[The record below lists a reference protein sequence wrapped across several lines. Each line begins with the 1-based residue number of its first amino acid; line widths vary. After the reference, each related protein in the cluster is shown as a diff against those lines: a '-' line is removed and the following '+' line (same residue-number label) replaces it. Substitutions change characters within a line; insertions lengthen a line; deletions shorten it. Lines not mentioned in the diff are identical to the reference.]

1 MTERRT
7 MITGS
12 LQKKKGIFYA
22 VLNLYD
28 DYGKRKLKWIS
39 TGYTIKGNKKKAEEK
54 LEQLK
59 IEYEQKS
66 KIKLRDPN
74 ISEKY
79 QNILFCDYMLEWL
92 EKQRGKVE
100 KTTYIGYQ
108 QVIKG
113 RLYNYFKA
121 KKIKL
126 IELKPK
132 HIQDFFDLLFS
143 EGLSGNTIKH
153 YRANIS
159 KALKSAVINEL
170 IDSNPATKLEA
181 IKVKEY
187 TADYYTQDELLH
199 LMDIVK
205 TTTVELPIVI
215 AGIYGL
221 RREEVIGIKWDAI
234 DFTAKTLTIRHTV
247 GRGKID
253 GVTQFIFKDRAKS
266 DSGYRT
272 LPLFDF
278 IVDLLHSYKKK
289 YDEKRKFYGNTYC
302 NDYKDYI
309 CLMDNGELM
318 KPGYITQ
325 TFNKILKQNELRHI
339 RLHDLRHSCGTL
351 LIQSGVPVKDIQ
363 NWLGHANF
371 QTTLRYAHA
380 DIANKKISAD
390 VISSKLLLNTNDE
403 KKQIT

>member
-1 MTERRT
+1 

-12 LQKKKGIFYA
+12 LQKKKGLYYA

-28 DYGKRKLKWIS
+28 DYGKRKPKWIP

-54 LEQLK
+54 LEQFK

-66 KIKLRDPN
+66 KIQLRDPN
-74 ISEKY
+74 IYDKY
-79 QNILFCDYMLEWL
+79 KNILFCDYMLEWL
-92 EKQRGKVE
+92 EKQKGKVE
-100 KTTYIGYQ
+100 QTTYIGYE

-113 RLYNYFKA
+113 RLYKYFKA

-126 IELKPK
+126 VDLKPK

-159 KALKSAVINEL
+159 KALKSAVITEI
-170 IDSNPATKLEA
+170 IDSNPATKLEP

-187 TADYYTQDELLH
+187 TADYYTQDELLN
-199 LMDIVK
+199 LMEIIE
-205 TTTVELPIVI
+205 TTPIELPVII
-215 AGIYGL
+215 AGVYGL
-221 RREEVIGIKWDAI
+221 RREEVIGIKWNAI
-234 DFTAKTLTIRHTV
+234 DFKDKTLTIRHTV

-253 GVTQFIFKDRAKS
+253 GVTQFIFKDRSKS

-278 IVDLLHSYKKK
+278 IADLLKEYKNK
-289 YDEKRKFYGNTYC
+289 YEENKKFYGNTYC

-309 CLMDNGELM
+309 CLMENGELM
-318 KPGYITQ
+318 KPGYVTQ
-325 TFNKILKQNELRHI
+325 TFSKILDNNHLRHI

-351 LIQSGVPVKDIQ
+351 LVRNSVPLKDIQ
-363 NWLGHANF
+363 IWLGHSNF

-380 DIANKKISAD
+380 DVENKRISAN
-390 VISSKLLLNTNDE
+390 VIENKLALDT
-403 KKQIT
+403 KKEQITKLAL

>member
-1 MTERRT
+1 

-12 LQKKKGIFYA
+12 LQKKKGLYYA

-28 DYGKRKLKWIS
+28 DYGKRKPKWIP

-54 LEQLK
+54 LEQFK

-66 KIKLRDPN
+66 KIQLRDPN
-74 ISEKY
+74 IYDKY
-79 QNILFCDYMLEWL
+79 KNILFCDYMLEWL
-92 EKQRGKVE
+92 EKQKGKVE
-100 KTTYIGYQ
+100 QTTYIGYE

-113 RLYNYFKA
+113 RLYQYFKA

-126 IELKPK
+126 VDLKPK

-159 KALKSAVINEL
+159 KALKSAVITEI
-170 IDSNPATKLEA
+170 IDSNPATKLEP

-187 TADYYTQDELLH
+187 TADYYTQDELLN
-199 LMDIVK
+199 LMEIIK
-205 TTTVELPIVI
+205 TTPIELPVII
-215 AGIYGL
+215 AGVYGL
-221 RREEVIGIKWDAI
+221 RREEVIGIKWNAI
-234 DFTAKTLTIRHTV
+234 DFNDKTLTIRHTV
-247 GRGKID
+247 GRGKIN
-253 GVTQFIFKDRAKS
+253 GVTQFIFKDRSKS

-278 IVDLLHSYKKK
+278 IADLLKEYKNKYEENKK
-289 YDEKRKFYGNTYC
+289 FFGNTYV
-302 NDYKDYI
+302 NDYNEYI
-309 CLMDNGELM
+309 CLMENGELM
-318 KPGYITQ
+318 KPGFLSQ
-325 TFNKILKQNELRHI
+325 KFSEILDKNNLRHI

-351 LIQSGVPVKDIQ
+351 LVRNSVPLKDIQ
-363 NWLGHANF
+363 IWLGHSNF

-380 DIANKKISAD
+380 DVENKRISAN
-390 VISSKLLLNTNDE
+390 VIENKLALDT
-403 KKQIT
+403 KKEQITKLTL

>member
-1 MTERRT
+1 

-12 LQKKKGIFYA
+12 LQKKKGLYYA

-28 DYGKRKLKWIS
+28 DYGKRKPKWIP

-54 LEQLK
+54 LEQFK

-66 KIKLRDPN
+66 KKQLRDPN
-74 ISEKY
+74 IYDKY
-79 QNILFCDYMLEWL
+79 KNILFCDYMLEWL
-92 EKQRGKVE
+92 EKQKGKVE
-100 KTTYIGYQ
+100 QTTYIGYE

-113 RLYNYFKA
+113 RLYKYFKA

-126 IELKPK
+126 VDLKPK

-159 KALKSAVINEL
+159 KALKSAVITEI
-170 IDSNPATKLEA
+170 IDSNPATKLEP

-187 TADYYTQDELLH
+187 TADYYTQDELLN
-199 LMDIVK
+199 LMEIIK
-205 TTTVELPIVI
+205 TTPIELPVII
-215 AGIYGL
+215 AGVYGL
-221 RREEVIGIKWDAI
+221 RREEVIGIKWNAI
-234 DFTAKTLTIRHTV
+234 DFNDKTLTIRHTV

-253 GVTQFIFKDRAKS
+253 GVTQFIFKERTKS
-266 DSGYRT
+266 DAGYRT

-278 IVDLLHSYKKK
+278 IADLLRKYKNK
-289 YDEKRKFYGNTYC
+289 YEENKKFYGNTYC

-309 CLMDNGELM
+309 CLMENGELM
-318 KPGYITQ
+318 KPGYVTQ
-325 TFNKILKQNELRHI
+325 TFSKILDNNHLRHI

-351 LIQSGVPVKDIQ
+351 LVRNGVPLKDIQ
-363 NWLGHANF
+363 IWLGHSNF

-380 DIANKKISAD
+380 DVENKRISAN
-390 VISSKLLLNTNDE
+390 VIENKLALDT
-403 KKQIT
+403 KKEQITKLAL

>member
-1 MTERRT
+1 

-12 LQKKKGIFYA
+12 LQKKKGLYYA

-28 DYGKRKLKWIS
+28 DYGKRKPKWIP

-54 LEQLK
+54 LEQFK

-66 KIKLRDPN
+66 KIQLRDPN
-74 ISEKY
+74 IYDKY
-79 QNILFCDYMLEWL
+79 KNILFCDYMLEWL
-92 EKQRGKVE
+92 EKQKGKVE
-100 KTTYIGYQ
+100 QTTYIGYE

-113 RLYNYFKA
+113 RLYKYFKA

-126 IELKPK
+126 VDLKPK

-159 KALKSAVINEL
+159 KALKSAVITEI
-170 IDSNPATKLEA
+170 IDSNPASKLEP

-187 TADYYTQDELLH
+187 TADYYTQDELLN
-199 LMDIVK
+199 LMQIIE
-205 TTTVELPIVI
+205 TTPIELPVII
-215 AGIYGL
+215 AGVYGL
-221 RREEVIGIKWDAI
+221 RREEVIGIKWNAI
-234 DFTAKTLTIRHTV
+234 DFNDKTLTIRHTV

-253 GVTQFIFKDRAKS
+253 GVTQFIFKERTKS
-266 DSGYRT
+266 DAGYRT

-278 IVDLLHSYKKK
+278 IADLLRKYKNK
-289 YDEKRKFYGNTYC
+289 YEENKKFYGNTYC

-309 CLMDNGELM
+309 CLMENGELM
-318 KPGYITQ
+318 KPGYVTQ
-325 TFNKILKQNELRHI
+325 TFSKILDNNHLRHI

-351 LIQSGVPVKDIQ
+351 LVRNGVPLKDIQ
-363 NWLGHANF
+363 IWLGHSNF

-380 DIANKKISAD
+380 DVENKRISAN
-390 VISSKLLLNTNDE
+390 VIENKLALDT
-403 KKQIT
+403 KKEQITKLAL

>member
-1 MTERRT
+1 

-12 LQKKKGIFYA
+12 LQKKKGLYYA

-28 DYGKRKLKWIS
+28 DYGKRKPKWIP

-54 LEQLK
+54 LEQFK

-66 KIKLRDPN
+66 KIQLRDPN
-74 ISEKY
+74 IYDKY
-79 QNILFCDYMLEWL
+79 KNILFCDYMLEWL
-92 EKQRGKVE
+92 EKQKGKVE
-100 KTTYIGYQ
+100 QTTYIGYE

-113 RLYNYFKA
+113 RLYKYFKA

-126 IELKPK
+126 VDLKPK

-143 EGLSGNTIKH
+143 ESLSGNTIKH

-159 KALKSAVINEL
+159 KALKSAVITEI
-170 IDSNPATKLEA
+170 IDSNPATKLEP

-187 TADYYTQDELLH
+187 TADYYTQDELLN
-199 LMDIVK
+199 LMEIIK
-205 TTTVELPIVI
+205 TTPIELPVII
-215 AGIYGL
+215 AGVYGL
-221 RREEVIGIKWDAI
+221 RREEVIGIKWNAI
-234 DFTAKTLTIRHTV
+234 DFNDKTLTIRHTV

-253 GVTQFIFKDRAKS
+253 GVTQFIFKDRSKS

-278 IVDLLHSYKKK
+278 IADLLKEYKNKYEENKK
-289 YDEKRKFYGNTYC
+289 FFGNTYV
-302 NDYKDYI
+302 NDYNEYI
-309 CLMDNGELM
+309 CLMENGELM
-318 KPGYITQ
+318 KPGFLSQ
-325 TFNKILKQNELRHI
+325 KFSEILDKNNLRHI

-351 LIQSGVPVKDIQ
+351 LVRNSVPLKDIQ
-363 NWLGHANF
+363 IWLGHSNF

-380 DIANKKISAD
+380 DVENKRISAN
-390 VISSKLLLNTNDE
+390 VIENKLALDT
-403 KKQIT
+403 KKEQITKLAL

>member
-1 MTERRT
+1 

-12 LQKKKGIFYA
+12 LQKKKGLYYA

-28 DYGKRKLKWIS
+28 DYGKRKPKWIP

-54 LEQLK
+54 LEQFK

-66 KIKLRDPN
+66 KIQLRDPN
-74 ISEKY
+74 IYDKY
-79 QNILFCDYMLEWL
+79 KNILFCDYMLEWL
-92 EKQRGKVE
+92 EKQKGKVE
-100 KTTYIGYQ
+100 QTTYIGYE

-113 RLYNYFKA
+113 RLYKYFKA

-126 IELKPK
+126 VDLKPK

-159 KALKSAVINEL
+159 KALKSAVITEI
-170 IDSNPATKLEA
+170 IDSNPATKLEP

-187 TADYYTQDELLH
+187 TADYYTQDELLN
-199 LMDIVK
+199 LMEIIE
-205 TTTVELPIVI
+205 TTPIELPVII
-215 AGIYGL
+215 AGVYGL
-221 RREEVIGIKWDAI
+221 RREEVIGIKWNAI
-234 DFTAKTLTIRHTV
+234 DFKDKTLTIRHTV

-253 GVTQFIFKDRAKS
+253 GVTQFIFKERTKS
-266 DSGYRT
+266 DAGYRT

-278 IVDLLHSYKKK
+278 IADLLRKYKNK
-289 YDEKRKFYGNTYC
+289 YEENKKFYGNTYC

-309 CLMDNGELM
+309 CLMENGELM
-318 KPGYITQ
+318 KPGYVTQ
-325 TFNKILKQNELRHI
+325 TFSKILDNNHLRHI

-351 LIQSGVPVKDIQ
+351 LVRNGVPLKDIQ
-363 NWLGHANF
+363 IWLGHSNF

-380 DIANKKISAD
+380 DVENKRISAN
-390 VISSKLLLNTNDE
+390 VIENKLALDT
-403 KKQIT
+403 KKEQITKLAL

>member
-1 MTERRT
+1 

-12 LQKKKGIFYA
+12 LQKKKGLYYA

-28 DYGKRKLKWIS
+28 EYGKRKPKWIP
-39 TGYTIKGNKKKAEEK
+39 TGYKIKGNKKKAEEK

-59 IEYEQKS
+59 IEYDKQS
-66 KIKLRDPN
+66 KIQLRDPDVY
-74 ISEKY
+74 EKY
-79 QNILFCDYMLEWL
+79 NNILFCDYMLDWL
-92 EKQRGKVE
+92 EKQKGKVE
-100 KTTYIGYQ
+100 KTTYIGYE
-108 QVIKG
+108 QVIKS
-113 RLYNYFKA
+113 RLYKYFKA

-126 IELKPK
+126 TELKPK
-132 HIQDFFDLLFS
+132 HIQDFFDLLFA
-143 EGLSGNTIKH
+143 EGLSANTVKH

-159 KALKSAVINEL
+159 KALKSAVILEL
-170 IDSNPATKLEA
+170 IDSNPATKLEP

-187 TADYYTQDELLH
+187 TANYYTQDELLN
-199 LMDIVK
+199 LMELIK
-205 TTTVELPIVI
+205 TTTIELPVII

-234 DFTAKTLTIRHTV
+234 DFKDKTLTIRHTV

-278 IVDLLHSYKKK
+278 IADILKVYKNKYEENKK
-289 YDEKRKFYGNTYC
+289 FFGNTYI
-302 NDYKDYI
+302 NDYKDYV
-309 CLMDNGELM
+309 CLMENGDLM
-318 KPGYITQ
+318 KPGYLTQ
-325 TFNKILKQNELRHI
+325 TFSQVLDDNKLRHI

-351 LIQSGVPVKDIQ
+351 LVRNGVNIKDIQ
-363 NWLGHANF
+363 IWLGHSNF

-380 DIANKKISAD
+380 DIEDKRVSANVINDKLALDTKK
-390 VISSKLLLNTNDE
+390 E
-403 KKQIT
+403 QITKVAV

>member
-1 MTERRT
+1 

-12 LQKKKGIFYA
+12 LQKKKGLYYA

-28 DYGKRKLKWIS
+28 DYGKRKPKWIP

-54 LEQLK
+54 LEQFK

-66 KIKLRDPN
+66 KIQLRDPN
-74 ISEKY
+74 IYDKY
-79 QNILFCDYMLEWL
+79 KNILFCDYMLEWL
-92 EKQRGKVE
+92 EKQKGKVE
-100 KTTYIGYQ
+100 QTTYIGYE

-113 RLYNYFKA
+113 RLYKYFKA

-126 IELKPK
+126 VDLKPK

-153 YRANIS
+153 YRANIG
-159 KALKSAVINEL
+159 KALKSAVITEI
-170 IDSNPATKLEA
+170 IDSNPATKLEP

-187 TADYYTQDELLH
+187 TADYYTQDELLN
-199 LMDIVK
+199 LIEIIK
-205 TTTVELPIVI
+205 TTPIELPVII
-215 AGIYGL
+215 AGVYGL
-221 RREEVIGIKWDAI
+221 RREEVIGIKWNAI
-234 DFTAKTLTIRHTV
+234 DFNDKTLTIRHTV

-253 GVTQFIFKDRAKS
+253 GVTQFIFKERTKS
-266 DSGYRT
+266 DAGYRT

-278 IVDLLHSYKKK
+278 IADLLRKYKNK
-289 YDEKRKFYGNTYC
+289 YEENKKFYGNTYC

-309 CLMDNGELM
+309 CLMENGELM
-318 KPGYITQ
+318 KPGYVTQ
-325 TFNKILKQNELRHI
+325 TFSKILDNNHLRHI

-351 LIQSGVPVKDIQ
+351 LVRNSVPLKDIQ
-363 NWLGHANF
+363 IWLGHSNF

-380 DIANKKISAD
+380 DVENKRISAN
-390 VISSKLLLNTNDE
+390 VIENKLALDT
-403 KKQIT
+403 KKEQITKLAL

>member
-1 MTERRT
+1 

-12 LQKKKGIFYA
+12 LQKKKGLYYA

-28 DYGKRKLKWIS
+28 DYGKRKPKWIP

-54 LEQLK
+54 LEQFK

-66 KIKLRDPN
+66 KIQLRDPN
-74 ISEKY
+74 IYDKY
-79 QNILFCDYMLEWL
+79 KNILFCDYMLEWL

-100 KTTYIGYQ
+100 QTTYIGYE

-113 RLYNYFKA
+113 RLYKYFRA

-126 IELKPK
+126 VDLKPK

-159 KALKSAVINEL
+159 KALKSAVITEI
-170 IDSNPATKLEA
+170 IDSNPATKLEP

-187 TADYYTQDELLH
+187 TADYYTQDELLK
-199 LMDIVK
+199 LMEIIE
-205 TTTVELPIVI
+205 TTPIELPVII
-215 AGIYGL
+215 AGVYGL
-221 RREEVIGIKWDAI
+221 RREEVIGIKWNAI
-234 DFTAKTLTIRHTV
+234 DFNDKTLTIRHTV

-253 GVTQFIFKDRAKS
+253 GVTQFIFKERTKS
-266 DSGYRT
+266 DAGYRT

-278 IVDLLHSYKKK
+278 IADLLKK
-289 YDEKRKFYGNTYC
+289 YTNKYEENKKFYGNTYC

-309 CLMDNGELM
+309 CLMENGELM
-318 KPGYITQ
+318 KPGYVTQ
-325 TFNKILKQNELRHI
+325 TFSKILDNNHLRHI

-351 LIQSGVPVKDIQ
+351 LVRNGVPLKDIQ
-363 NWLGHANF
+363 IWLGHSNF

-380 DIANKKISAD
+380 DVENKRISAN
-390 VISSKLLLNTNDE
+390 VIENKLALDT
-403 KKQIT
+403 KKEQITKLAL

>member
-1 MTERRT
+1 

-12 LQKKKGIFYA
+12 LQKKKGLYYA

-28 DYGKRKLKWIS
+28 DYGKRKPKWIP

-54 LEQLK
+54 LEQFK

-66 KIKLRDPN
+66 KIQLRDPN
-74 ISEKY
+74 IYDKY
-79 QNILFCDYMLEWL
+79 KNILFCDYMLEWL
-92 EKQRGKVE
+92 EKQKGKVE
-100 KTTYIGYQ
+100 QTTYIGYE

-113 RLYNYFKA
+113 RLYKYFKA

-126 IELKPK
+126 VDLKPK

-159 KALKSAVINEL
+159 KALKSAVITEI
-170 IDSNPATKLEA
+170 IDSNPATKLEP

-187 TADYYTQDELLH
+187 TADYYTQDELLN
-199 LMDIVK
+199 LMEIIK
-205 TTTVELPIVI
+205 TTPIELPVII
-215 AGIYGL
+215 AGVYGL
-221 RREEVIGIKWDAI
+221 RREEVIGIKWNAI
-234 DFTAKTLTIRHTV
+234 DFNDKTLTIRHTV
-247 GRGKID
+247 GRGKIN
-253 GVTQFIFKDRAKS
+253 GVTQFIFKDRSKS

-278 IVDLLHSYKKK
+278 IADLLKEYKNKYEENKK
-289 YDEKRKFYGNTYC
+289 FFGNTYV
-302 NDYKDYI
+302 NDYNEYI
-309 CLMDNGELM
+309 CLMENGELM
-318 KPGYITQ
+318 KPGFLSQ
-325 TFNKILKQNELRHI
+325 KFSEILDKNNLRHI

-351 LIQSGVPVKDIQ
+351 LVRNSVPLKDIQ
-363 NWLGHANF
+363 IWLGHSNF

-380 DIANKKISAD
+380 DVENKRISAN
-390 VISSKLLLNTNDE
+390 VIENKLALDT
-403 KKQIT
+403 KKEQITKLTL

>member
-1 MTERRT
+1 

-12 LQKKKGIFYA
+12 LQKKKGLYYA

-28 DYGKRKLKWIS
+28 DYGKRKPKWIP

-54 LEQLK
+54 LEQFK

-66 KIKLRDPN
+66 KKQLRDPN
-74 ISEKY
+74 IYDKY
-79 QNILFCDYMLEWL
+79 KNILFCDYMLEWL
-92 EKQRGKVE
+92 EKHKGKVE
-100 KTTYIGYQ
+100 QTTYIGYE

-113 RLYNYFKA
+113 RLYKYFKA

-126 IELKPK
+126 VDLKPK

-159 KALKSAVINEL
+159 KALKSAVITEI
-170 IDSNPATKLEA
+170 IDSNPATKLEP

-187 TADYYTQDELLH
+187 TADYYTQDELLN
-199 LMDIVK
+199 LMEIIK
-205 TTTVELPIVI
+205 TTPIELPVII
-215 AGIYGL
+215 AGVYGL
-221 RREEVIGIKWDAI
+221 RREEVIGIKWNAI
-234 DFTAKTLTIRHTV
+234 DFNDKTLTIRHTV

-253 GVTQFIFKDRAKS
+253 GVTQFIFKDRSKS

-278 IVDLLHSYKKK
+278 IADLLKEYKNKYEENKK
-289 YDEKRKFYGNTYC
+289 FFGNTYV
-302 NDYKDYI
+302 NDYNEYI
-309 CLMDNGELM
+309 CLMENGELM
-318 KPGYITQ
+318 KPGFLSQ
-325 TFNKILKQNELRHI
+325 KFSEILDKNNLRHI

-351 LIQSGVPVKDIQ
+351 LVRNSVPLKDIQ
-363 NWLGHANF
+363 IWLGHSNF

-380 DIANKKISAD
+380 DVENKRISAN
-390 VISSKLLLNTNDE
+390 VIENKLALDT
-403 KKQIT
+403 KKEQITKLAL

>member
-1 MTERRT
+1 

-12 LQKKKGIFYA
+12 LQKKKGLYYA

-28 DYGKRKLKWIS
+28 DYGKRKPKWIP

-54 LEQLK
+54 LEQFK

-66 KIKLRDPN
+66 KIQLRDPN
-74 ISEKY
+74 IYDKY
-79 QNILFCDYMLEWL
+79 KNILFCDYMLEWL
-92 EKQRGKVE
+92 EKQKGKVE
-100 KTTYIGYQ
+100 QTTYIGYE

-113 RLYNYFKA
+113 RLYKYFKA

-126 IELKPK
+126 IDLKPK

-159 KALKSAVINEL
+159 KALKSAVITEI
-170 IDSNPATKLEA
+170 IDSNPATKLEP

-187 TADYYTQDELLH
+187 TADYYTQDELLK
-199 LMDIVK
+199 LMEIIE
-205 TTTVELPIVI
+205 TTSIELPVII
-215 AGIYGL
+215 AGVYGL
-221 RREEVIGIKWDAI
+221 RREEVIGIKWNAI
-234 DFTAKTLTIRHTV
+234 DFKDKTLTIRHTV

-253 GVTQFIFKDRAKS
+253 GVTQFIFKDRSKS

-278 IVDLLHSYKKK
+278 IADLLKEYKNKYEENKK
-289 YDEKRKFYGNTYC
+289 FFGNTYV
-302 NDYKDYI
+302 NDYNEYI
-309 CLMDNGELM
+309 CLMENGELM
-318 KPGYITQ
+318 KPGFLSQ
-325 TFNKILKQNELRHI
+325 KFSEILDQNNLRHI

-351 LIQSGVPVKDIQ
+351 LVRNSVPLKDIQ
-363 NWLGHANF
+363 IWLGHSNF

-380 DIANKKISAD
+380 DVENKRISAN
-390 VISSKLLLNTNDE
+390 VIENKLALDT
-403 KKQIT
+403 KKEQITKLAL

>member
-1 MTERRT
+1 

-12 LQKKKGIFYA
+12 LQKKKGLYYA

-28 DYGKRKLKWIS
+28 DYGKRKPKWIP

-54 LEQLK
+54 LEQFK

-66 KIKLRDPN
+66 KIQLRDPN
-74 ISEKY
+74 IYDKY
-79 QNILFCDYMLEWL
+79 KNILFCDYMLEWL
-92 EKQRGKVE
+92 EKQKGKVE
-100 KTTYIGYQ
+100 QTTYIGYE

-113 RLYNYFKA
+113 RLYKYFKA

-126 IELKPK
+126 VDLKPK

-159 KALKSAVINEL
+159 KALKSAVITEI
-170 IDSNPATKLEA
+170 IDSNPATKLEP

-187 TADYYTQDELLH
+187 TADYYTQDELLN
-199 LMDIVK
+199 LMEIIE
-205 TTTVELPIVI
+205 TTPIELPVII
-215 AGIYGL
+215 AGVYGL
-221 RREEVIGIKWDAI
+221 RREEVIGIKWNAI
-234 DFTAKTLTIRHTV
+234 DFNDKTLTIRHTV

-253 GVTQFIFKDRAKS
+253 GVTQFIFKERTKS
-266 DSGYRT
+266 DAGYRT

-278 IVDLLHSYKKK
+278 IADLLRKYKNK
-289 YDEKRKFYGNTYC
+289 YENNKKFYGNTYC

-309 CLMDNGELM
+309 CLMENGELM
-318 KPGYITQ
+318 KPGYVTQ
-325 TFNKILKQNELRHI
+325 TFSKILDNNHLRHI

-351 LIQSGVPVKDIQ
+351 LVRNGVPLKDIQ
-363 NWLGHANF
+363 IWLGHSNF

-380 DIANKKISAD
+380 DVENKRISAN
-390 VISSKLLLNTNDE
+390 VIENKLALDT
-403 KKQIT
+403 KKEQITKLAL

>member
-1 MTERRT
+1 

-12 LQKKKGIFYA
+12 LQKKKGLYYA

-28 DYGKRKLKWIS
+28 DYGKRKPKWIP

-54 LEQLK
+54 LEQFK

-66 KIKLRDPN
+66 KIQLRDPN
-74 ISEKY
+74 IYDKY
-79 QNILFCDYMLEWL
+79 KNILFCDYMLEWL
-92 EKQRGKVE
+92 EKQKGKVE
-100 KTTYIGYQ
+100 QTTYIGYE

-113 RLYNYFKA
+113 RLYKYFKA

-126 IELKPK
+126 VDLKPK

-159 KALKSAVINEL
+159 KALKSAVITEI
-170 IDSNPATKLEA
+170 IDSNPATKLEP

-187 TADYYTQDELLH
+187 TADYYTQDELLN
-199 LMDIVK
+199 LMEIIK
-205 TTTVELPIVI
+205 TTPIELPVII
-215 AGIYGL
+215 AGVYGL
-221 RREEVIGIKWDAI
+221 RREEVIGIKWNAI
-234 DFTAKTLTIRHTV
+234 DFNDKTLTIRHTV

-253 GVTQFIFKDRAKS
+253 GVTQFIFKDRSKS

-278 IVDLLHSYKKK
+278 IADLLKEYKNKYEENKK
-289 YDEKRKFYGNTYC
+289 FFGNTYV
-302 NDYKDYI
+302 NDYNEYI
-309 CLMDNGELM
+309 CLMENGELM
-318 KPGYITQ
+318 KPGFLSQ
-325 TFNKILKQNELRHI
+325 KFSEILDQNNLRHI

-351 LIQSGVPVKDIQ
+351 LVRNSVPLKDIQ
-363 NWLGHANF
+363 IWLGHSNF

-380 DIANKKISAD
+380 DVENKRISAN
-390 VISSKLLLNTNDE
+390 VIENKLALDT
-403 KKQIT
+403 KKEQITKLAL

>member
-1 MTERRT
+1 

-12 LQKKKGIFYA
+12 LQKKKGLYYA

-28 DYGKRKLKWIS
+28 DYGKRKPKWIP

-54 LEQLK
+54 LEQFK

-66 KIKLRDPN
+66 KIQLRDPN
-74 ISEKY
+74 IYDKY
-79 QNILFCDYMLEWL
+79 KNILFCDYMLEWL
-92 EKQRGKVE
+92 EKQKGKVE
-100 KTTYIGYQ
+100 QTTYIGYE

-113 RLYNYFKA
+113 RLYKYFKA

-126 IELKPK
+126 VDLKPK

-159 KALKSAVINEL
+159 KALKSAVITEI
-170 IDSNPATKLEA
+170 IDSNPATKLEP

-187 TADYYTQDELLH
+187 TADYYTQDELLN
-199 LMDIVK
+199 LMEIIK
-205 TTTVELPIVI
+205 TTPIELPVII
-215 AGIYGL
+215 AGVYGL
-221 RREEVIGIKWDAI
+221 RREEVIGIKWNAI
-234 DFTAKTLTIRHTV
+234 DFKDKTLTIRHTV

-253 GVTQFIFKDRAKS
+253 GVTQFIFKERTKS
-266 DSGYRT
+266 DAGYRT

-278 IVDLLHSYKKK
+278 IADLLRKYKNK
-289 YDEKRKFYGNTYC
+289 YEENKKFYGNTYC

-309 CLMDNGELM
+309 CLMENGELM
-318 KPGYITQ
+318 KPGYVTQ
-325 TFNKILKQNELRHI
+325 TFSKILDNNHLRHI

-351 LIQSGVPVKDIQ
+351 LVRNGVPLKDIQ
-363 NWLGHANF
+363 IWLGHSNF

-380 DIANKKISAD
+380 DVENKRISAN
-390 VISSKLLLNTNDE
+390 VIENKLALDT
-403 KKQIT
+403 KKEQITKLAL

>member
-1 MTERRT
+1 

-12 LQKKKGIFYA
+12 LQKKKGLYYA

-28 DYGKRKLKWIS
+28 DYGKRKPKWIP

-54 LEQLK
+54 LEQFK

-66 KIKLRDPN
+66 KIQLRDPN
-74 ISEKY
+74 IYDKY
-79 QNILFCDYMLEWL
+79 KNILFCDYMLEWL
-92 EKQRGKVE
+92 EKQKGKVE
-100 KTTYIGYQ
+100 QTTYIGYE

-113 RLYNYFKA
+113 RLYQYFKA

-126 IELKPK
+126 VDLKPK

-159 KALKSAVINEL
+159 KALKSAVITEI
-170 IDSNPATKLEA
+170 IDSNPATKLEP

-187 TADYYTQDELLH
+187 TADYYTQDELLN
-199 LMDIVK
+199 LMEIIK
-205 TTTVELPIVI
+205 TTPIELPVII
-215 AGIYGL
+215 AGVYGL
-221 RREEVIGIKWDAI
+221 RREEVIGIKWNAI
-234 DFTAKTLTIRHTV
+234 DFNDKTLTIRHTV
-247 GRGKID
+247 GRGKIN
-253 GVTQFIFKDRAKS
+253 GVTQFIFKDRSKS

-278 IVDLLHSYKKK
+278 IADLLKEYKNKYEENKK
-289 YDEKRKFYGNTYC
+289 FFGNTYV
-302 NDYKDYI
+302 NDYNEYI
-309 CLMDNGELM
+309 CLMENGELM
-318 KPGYITQ
+318 KPGFLSQ
-325 TFNKILKQNELRHI
+325 KFSEILDQNNLRHI

-351 LIQSGVPVKDIQ
+351 LVRNSVPLKDIQ
-363 NWLGHANF
+363 IWLGHSNF

-380 DIANKKISAD
+380 DVENKRISAN
-390 VISSKLLLNTNDE
+390 VIENKLALDT
-403 KKQIT
+403 KKEQITKLAL

>member
-1 MTERRT
+1 

-12 LQKKKGIFYA
+12 LQKKKGLYYA

-28 DYGKRKLKWIS
+28 DYGKRKPKWIP

-54 LEQLK
+54 LEQFK

-66 KIKLRDPN
+66 KIQLRDPN
-74 ISEKY
+74 IYDKY
-79 QNILFCDYMLEWL
+79 KNILFCDYMLEWL
-92 EKQRGKVE
+92 EKQKGKVE
-100 KTTYIGYQ
+100 KTTYIGYE

-113 RLYNYFKA
+113 RLYKYFKA

-126 IELKPK
+126 VDLKPK

-159 KALKSAVINEL
+159 KALKSAVITEI
-170 IDSNPATKLEA
+170 IDSNPATKLEP

-187 TADYYTQDELLH
+187 TADYYTQDELLN
-199 LMDIVK
+199 LMEIIK
-205 TTTVELPIVI
+205 TTPIELPVII
-215 AGIYGL
+215 AGVYGL
-221 RREEVIGIKWDAI
+221 RREEVIGIKWNAI
-234 DFTAKTLTIRHTV
+234 DFNDKTLTIRHTV
-247 GRGKID
+247 GRGKIN
-253 GVTQFIFKDRAKS
+253 GVTQFIFKDRSKS

-278 IVDLLHSYKKK
+278 IADLLKEYKNKYEENKK
-289 YDEKRKFYGNTYC
+289 FFGNTYV
-302 NDYKDYI
+302 NDYNEYI
-309 CLMDNGELM
+309 CLMENGELM
-318 KPGYITQ
+318 KPGFLSQ
-325 TFNKILKQNELRHI
+325 KFSEILDKNNLRHI

-351 LIQSGVPVKDIQ
+351 LVRNSVPLKDIQ
-363 NWLGHANF
+363 IWLGHSNF

-380 DIANKKISAD
+380 DVENKRISAN
-390 VISSKLLLNTNDE
+390 VIENKLALDT
-403 KKQIT
+403 KKEQITKLTL

>member
-1 MTERRT
+1 

-12 LQKKKGIFYA
+12 LQKKKGLYYA

-28 DYGKRKLKWIS
+28 DYGKRKPKWIP

-54 LEQLK
+54 LEQFK

-66 KIKLRDPN
+66 KIQLRDPN
-74 ISEKY
+74 IYDKY
-79 QNILFCDYMLEWL
+79 KNILFCDYMLEWL
-92 EKQRGKVE
+92 EKQKGKVE
-100 KTTYIGYQ
+100 QTTYIGYE

-113 RLYNYFKA
+113 RLYKYFKA

-126 IELKPK
+126 VDLKPK

-159 KALKSAVINEL
+159 KALKSAVIIEI
-170 IDSNPATKLEA
+170 IDSNPATKLEP

-187 TADYYTQDELLH
+187 TADYYTQDELLN
-199 LMDIVK
+199 LMEIIE
-205 TTTVELPIVI
+205 TTPIELPVII
-215 AGIYGL
+215 AGVYGL
-221 RREEVIGIKWDAI
+221 RREEVIGIKWNAI
-234 DFTAKTLTIRHTV
+234 DFNDKTLTIRHTV

-253 GVTQFIFKDRAKS
+253 GVTQFIFKERTKS
-266 DSGYRT
+266 DAGYRT

-278 IVDLLHSYKKK
+278 IADLLIKYKNK
-289 YDEKRKFYGNTYC
+289 YEENKKFYGNTYC

-309 CLMDNGELM
+309 CLMENGELM
-318 KPGYITQ
+318 KPGYVTQ
-325 TFNKILKQNELRHI
+325 TFSKILGNNNLRHI

-351 LIQSGVPVKDIQ
+351 LVRNGVPLKDIQ
-363 NWLGHANF
+363 IWLGHSNF

-380 DIANKKISAD
+380 DVENKKISAN
-390 VISSKLLLNTNDE
+390 VIENKLALDT
-403 KKQIT
+403 KKEQITKLAL